1 MMMVVVRGQQGTRA
15 LPALLAFDP
24 GVLRAMFGPE
34 PAVIRDI
41 LQTFIASMTS
51 HVLKLNAAISPRDE
65 A

>member
-1 MMMVVVRGQQGTRA
+1 MRGVARGQPGTRA

-24 GVLRAMFGPE
+24 GVLQAMFGPE
-34 PAVIRDI
+34 PVVTRHI